1 MRYAPRGLVL
11 SVALLSTL
19 ALFSCG
25 VAGSPTPGTASTAR
39 GAGTAWA
46 GTIDSVTFRVY
57 TDNKGAPVNRC
68 QSTWHSAVAFTVTGG
83 IVVGQGTSS
92 LVGKATCAPI
102 AGPASSQWKSE
113 KFGIAGTQQGQS
125 FHVVLHF
132 RSGGGGLAELGGE
145 SLLYTLAPCQAPLKP
160 REVVISMQ
168 NSESAVGSDDADV
181 TLMCGGGAADQFSN
195 HSKLALQVVK
205 Q

>member
-1 MRYAPRGLVL
+1 MP
-11 SVALLSTL
+11 VALLSSL

-25 VAGSPTPGTASTAR
+25 VAEGPSPASG
-39 GAGTAWA
+39 GATAWA

-68 QSTWHSAVAFTVTGG
+68 QSTWHSAAAFTVTAGM
-83 IVVGQGTSS
+83 VVGQGTSS

-102 AGPASSQWKSE
+102 AGPASSQWNSE
-113 KFGIAGTQQGQS
+113 MFGIAGTQQGQS
-125 FHVVLHF
+125 FQLVLNF

-145 SLLYTLAPCQAPLKP
+145 SLLYTLTPCQAPIKP
-160 REVVISMQ
+160 REFAISMQ
-168 NSESAVGSDDADV
+168 NSESAVGSADADV

-195 HSKLALQVVK
+195 HSRLSLQVVK